1 MFFKHLAIL
10 SISLLLSRRKVN
22 KLTWHQTYFE
32 ECIPTKEA
40 YKKKVTKSRN
50 YHEELNYL
58 IPNEKQTNK
67 KKKN

>member
-10 SISLLLSRRKVN
+10 SISLLLSRRKVK

-32 ECIPTKEA
+32 ECIPTKQA
-40 YKKKVTKSRN
+40 NKKITKTRC

-58 IPNEKQTNK
+58 IPNEK
-67 KKKN
+67 